1 MISLVA
7 PSLRNFHTFV
17 ESTVLLLPGMVWN
30 SRGILC
36 KPKLPVFGAER
47 DENCHTV
54 REIGEVRF
62 TGEVADMYVGSGIAV
77 TELEVSRPGGALS
90 CFSFSEEVWRCRFLW
105 LPAGS
110 LERDGALHQTTPVS

>member
-1 MISLVA
+1 M
-7 PSLRNFHTFV
+7 
-17 ESTVLLLPGMVWN
+17 
-30 SRGILC
+30 
-36 KPKLPVFGAER
+36 
-47 DENCHTV
+47 
-54 REIGEVRF
+54 REIG
-62 TGEVADMYVGSGIAV
+62 GEVHGGGGRYVCGSGIAV